1 MARPDRPRPLQL
13 EAWRSFLEAHAR
25 VTAVLDDELKAAHG
39 LQLTWYDV
47 LVQLS
52 SAGGRLRMSELA
64 DAVLL
69 SRSNC
74 TRLID
79 RMDSAGL
86 VRREADPADARSRWA
101 VLTDQGMRQLRAAA
115 GTHLDG
121 VERYFT
127 SLVTDRQ
134 ATDLATLFAQVAE
147 AARASEAA
155 DTAEAA
161 VMSAAAEAPTT

>member
-1 MARPDRPRPLQL
+1 MARPDQPRPLQL

-74 TRLID
+74 TRLVD
-79 RMDSAGL
+79 RMDSAGF
-86 VRREADPADARSRWA
+86 VRREPDPIDARSRWA
-101 VLTDQGMRQLRAAA
+101 VLTAEGTRQLRAAA

-134 ATDLATLFAQVAE
+134 ATDLAALF
-147 AARASEAA
+147 ARASEAA
-155 DTAEAA
+155 EAA
-161 VMSAAAEAPTT
+161 VTSAAAEGPTT